1 VRGNWDLL
9 LQVFDNLVGNAL
21 KFTASGGQLMLR
33 AYPWPDTCPLD
44 PSTAPNS
51 DNPTCAL
58 TAPLP
63 RLRVEIA
70 DTGAGISRDD
80 QERIFERFYRVENA
94 VHTEVGTGLGL
105 SIVRGILEKH
115 GASIRMASE
124 PGVGTTFWFDLP
136 LEQADSTELELE
148 LERRSP
154 V

>member
-1 VRGNWDLL
+1 
-9 LQVFDNLVGNAL
+9 
-21 KFTASGGQLMLR
+21 MLR

-44 PSTAPNS
+44 PSTVPNS